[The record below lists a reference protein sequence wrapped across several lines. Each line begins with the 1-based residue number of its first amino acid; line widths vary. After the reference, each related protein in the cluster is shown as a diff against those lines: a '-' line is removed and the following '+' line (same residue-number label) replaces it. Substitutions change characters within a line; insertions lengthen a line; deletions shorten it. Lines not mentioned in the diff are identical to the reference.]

1 MRVNAINNVNYNR
14 SVPSFKHTAVPYP
27 EYINAYKTCDRSIE
41 STILSTIEKLT
52 DLFSP
57 KVTKE
62 AQEIKSGIDSLYA
75 NSAKKAAKQRLVSV
89 LA

>member
-27 EYINAYKTCDRSIE
+27 EYINAYKPCDRSIE

-52 DLFSP
+52 DLLVQ
-57 KVTKE
+57 K
-62 AQEIKSGIDSLYA
+62 LL
-75 NSAKKAAKQRLVSV
+75 KKLKK
-89 LA
+89 